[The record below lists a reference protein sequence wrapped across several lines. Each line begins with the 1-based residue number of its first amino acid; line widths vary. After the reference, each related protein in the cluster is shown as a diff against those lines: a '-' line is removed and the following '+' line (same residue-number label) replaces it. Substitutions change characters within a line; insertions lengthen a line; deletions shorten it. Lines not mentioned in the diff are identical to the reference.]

1 MRFKTKV
8 FVEERVYRRPPGA
21 APGEWEP
28 VRLSTPVDA
37 QINEWVEA
45 ERVQVA
51 SASAPSITP
60 SWLDK
65 EMTTRSMLI
74 AVTIVYDPNP
84 AQEAEKTDEQP
95 HVWPEYS
102 PGGGGESAVQG
113 ADAPEPFAGQ

>member
-1 MRFKTKV
+1 MKFKTKV
-8 FVEERVYRRPPGA
+8 FVEERVYHRPPGA

-37 QINEWVEA
+37 QINEWVES

-65 EMTTRSMLI
+65 DMTTRSMLI

-84 AQEAEKTDEQP
+84 AQEAAKTDEQL

-102 PGGGGESAVQG
+102 PGGGGESVVQG